1 MKIIINTLIFTLF
14 TFYCSAQKGQ
24 INIKQDDRI
33 PKLLDIYKSVDE
45 NTNIYQIQ
53 VYNGSLSGA
62 NRQKANLD
70 ADFPGWNSKIIHVD
84 TDYRLRIGGIKT
96 ALEAERK
103 YLEVRK
109 KYPAAI
115 IITPN

>member
-14 TFYCSAQKGQ
+14 SFYCSAQQGAIS
-24 INIKQDDRI
+24 INQDERI
-33 PKLLDIYKSVDE
+33 SKLLDIYQTAEE
-45 NTNIYQIQ
+45 NSEYYQIQ
-53 VYNGSLSGA
+53 IYNGSLSGA
-62 NRQKANLD
+62 NAQKANLD
-70 ADFPGWNSKIIHVD
+70 VDFPNWETKIDHVD
-84 TDYRLRIGGIKT
+84 TDYRVRIKKIKT

-115 IITPN
+115 IIAPN